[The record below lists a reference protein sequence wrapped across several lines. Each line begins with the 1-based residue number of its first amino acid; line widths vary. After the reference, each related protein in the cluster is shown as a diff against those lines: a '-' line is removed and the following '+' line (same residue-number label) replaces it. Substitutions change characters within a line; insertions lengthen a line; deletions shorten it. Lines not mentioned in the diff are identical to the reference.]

1 MGMHPNVQAKAQAE
15 LDAWLGTGDD
25 ARLPTFADRPQLPY
39 LEHVLWEVCASYI
52 TPLQWLTVVPSP

>member
-15 LDAWLGTGDD
+15 LDACLGTSDD

-39 LEHVLWEVCASYI
+39 LEHILWEVWHLILLRYNG
-52 TPLQWLTVVPSP
+52 